1 MCGIVGYIG
10 NEEASEIILDTL
22 RRLEYRGYDSAG
34 IVTIN
39 HTELELRRAVG
50 KLKNLSELLDK
61 NPQQGTIGIGHTR
74 WATHGGV
81 TEKNAH
87 PHLAND
93 KVAIVHNGIIENYRQ
108 LKAELEAEGC
118 VFASDTDSEV
128 LAHLFAKAEEQGQAG
143 LAALRFV
150 MSKISGA
157 FALAALFA
165 DKPDSLLVARNA
177 SPLAIG
183 LTDDVVC
190 VASDAAAMAHLTR
203 KVIYLKDGDIAVLSA
218 NAIEIEDK
226 QGRPA
231 NREVITTSSS
241 PILVDKGGYRHF
253 MEKEIHE
260 QPDAIS
266 NTLSAMFNES
276 GQIDAGSNHIDYA
289 ALNHIVILAAGT
301 SAYAGEVGRYWIEQ
315 LSGVAVTVETASE
328 YRYRHPAI
336 QKNGIAVAISQSG
349 ESLDTL
355 MALRYAAEQGL
366 KTVGIVNVDESS
378 IAREVDVVL
387 PTRAGPEIGVA
398 STKAFTAQLVVLLSM
413 AIACGKA
420 NGKLSAAQAA
430 SYTDML
436 HSLPRSIGAAV
447 NETTQIIK
455 VAQELKTA
463 SSCLFLGR
471 GRLYPLA
478 LEAALKLKELSYI
491 HAEGF
496 AAGEM
501 KHGPIALIDDDLPV
515 ICLVDNDPLSE
526 KTLSNLKEAQARG
539 AKIIVIATEAVSADI
554 DFARHKLTVADCPDI
569 LSPLILAIPAQ
580 LLAYYTASEK
590 GTDVDQPRNLA
601 KSVTVE

>member
-10 NEEASEIILDTL
+10 NQDASEIILDTL
-22 RRLEYRGYDSAG
+22 KRLEYRGYDSAG
-34 IVTIN
+34 IVTIDN
-39 HTELELRRAVG
+39 GELVLRRAVG
-50 KLKNLSELLDK
+50 KLKNLSDLLHA
-61 NPQQGTIGIGHTR
+61 NPQQGHIGVGHTR

-81 TEKNAH
+81 TENNAH

-93 KVAIVHNGIIENYRQ
+93 EVAIVHNGIIENYRH
-108 LKAELEAEGC
+108 LKAELQASGC
-118 VFASDTDSEV
+118 VFSSDTDSEV
-128 LAHLFAKAEEQGQAG
+128 LAHLFVQARANG
-143 LAALRFV
+143 HDDMAALKDV

-157 FALAALFA
+157 FALAAIFA
-165 DKPDSLLVARNA
+165 DKPDTLLVARNA

-203 KVIYLKDGDIAVLSA
+203 QVIYLKDGDIAVLRPD
-218 NAIEIEDK
+218 AISIEDRD
-226 QGRPA
+226 GRPA
-231 NREVITTSSS
+231 NREVITTSAS
-241 PILVDKGGYRHF
+241 PIMVDKGGYRHF

-266 NTLSAMFNES
+266 NTLAAMLDTE
-276 GQIDAGSNHIDYA
+276 GQLRAGLDDVDYSDIR
-289 ALNHIVILAAGT
+289 HIVILAAGT
-301 SAYAGEVGRYWIEQ
+301 SAYAGEVGRYWIEH
-315 LSGVAVTVETASE
+315 LAGVAVSVETASE

-336 QKNGIAVAISQSG
+336 QDKGIAIAISQSG

-366 KTVGIVNVDESS
+366 KTIGIVNVNESS
-378 IAREVDVVL
+378 IAREVDLVL
-387 PTRAGPEIGVA
+387 PTRAGPEMGVA
-398 STKAFTAQLVVLLSM
+398 STKAFTAQLVVLLSI
-413 AIACGKA
+413 AISLGRA
-420 NGKLSAAQAA
+420 NGNLSDTDADKLTSALQA
-430 SYTDML
+430 
-436 HSLPRSIGAAV
+436 LPGAVGAAINQTEQV
-447 NETTQIIK
+447 IT

-463 SSCLFLGR
+463 RSCLFLGR

-501 KHGPIALIDDDLPV
+501 KHGPIALIDDGLPV

-539 AKIIVIATEAVSADI
+539 ANIIIIATEKIAADV
-554 DFARHKLTVADCPDI
+554 DFASHKIVVADCPDI
-569 LSPLILAIPAQ
+569 LSPLILAVPAQ